1 MKNLIKNMALAI
13 ALANAATALVDG
25 AHAADLTVEVKNI
38 SKTDGNIMIAVYD
51 KADGFLSEEGMKMG
65 MKLRADTAGVSHTFT
80 GLDAG
85 TYAVSVFHD
94 LDADGELD
102 SNFLGIP
109 EEPVGMSRDARGRFG
124 PPKFKDAA
132 FKLSAEGGTQKIYLN

>member
-1 MKNLIKNMALAI
+1 MKNLIKNIALGIAFAGATTALADRS
-13 ALANAATALVDG
+13 N
-25 AHAADLTVEVKNI
+25 AADLTVEVSNI
-38 SKTDGNIMIAVYD
+38 RKADGNIMIAVYN
-51 KADGFLSEEGMKMG
+51 KGDGFLSEEGMKVG
-65 MKLRADTAGVSHTFT
+65 MKLPANTSGVSHTFR

-94 LDADGELD
+94 VDADGELD

-109 EEPVGMSRDARGRFG
+109 QEPFGMSRDAQGRFG

-132 FKLSAEGGTQKIYLN
+132 FKLSAEGGNEKIYLN

>member
-1 MKNLIKNMALAI
+1 MKNLIKNIALGI
-13 ALANAATALVDG
+13 ALANATSALAGRAD
-25 AHAADLTVEVKNI
+25 AADLTVEVKNI
-38 SKTDGNIMIAVYD
+38 RVAEGNIMIAVYN
-51 KADGFLSEEGMKMG
+51 KADAFLSEEGMMVG
-65 MKLRADTAGVSHTFT
+65 MKLPAKTDGVSHTFT

-94 LDADGELD
+94 LNADGELD

-109 EEPVGMSRDARGRFG
+109 KEPVGMSRDARGKFG

-132 FKLSAEGGTQKIYLN
+132 FKLAVEGGNEKIYLN